1 MAVVFKIHFVE
12 TGGFGAKILAFDRAR
27 LGNVDVA
34 IADPM
39 ALECL
44 VRPFRNDRSAGN
56 FLVRKSNDPMTLDS
70 DFIDSKFNLV
80 SGV

>member
-44 VRPFRNDRSAGN
+44 VRRLVAIEGCFARSRTI
-56 FLVRKSNDPMTLDS
+56 FLSSIHV
-70 DFIDSKFNLV
+70 V
-80 SGV
+80 SSCLSPIL